1 LNFIAAWKA
10 QAFFALGIFLWRPP
24 PLDLIVFVSWLW
36 TIYGIVRGGP
46 RLAEVHSVP

>member
-24 PLDLIVFVSWLW
+24 LLDLIVFVSWLW
-36 TIYGIVRGGP
+36 TIGRIVRGGL
-46 RLAEVHSVP
+46 RLAEAHGVP